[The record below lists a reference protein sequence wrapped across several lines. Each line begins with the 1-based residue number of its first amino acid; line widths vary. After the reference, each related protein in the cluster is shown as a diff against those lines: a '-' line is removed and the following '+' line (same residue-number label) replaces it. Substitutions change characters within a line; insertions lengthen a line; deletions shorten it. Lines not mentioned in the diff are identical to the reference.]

1 MNLDVATV
9 AADVRAGRL
18 SAVAVAREALARIH
32 ARSDLL
38 AITRVLEARALQEA
52 AAVDAKVARGE
63 DPGPLAGVPYAVKD
77 LFDVAG
83 LATTAG
89 AARLEFAEPAPADA
103 EAIVRLQAAGAVLVA
118 TCNMDEFAYG
128 FVTDNARWG
137 ITRNPHDPARFA
149 GGSSGGSA
157 AAVAGGLVAF
167 ALGSDTNGS
176 IRVPASL
183 CGVFGIRPTQG
194 ALPTAGTFPFV
205 HTFDTIGAFTRSAQD
220 LALVDDTLRSS
231 PLPFRGGGGGGASPD
246 CAGFGE
252 GLKTINPA
260 LLGGWFTQDLTH
272 EMVSALAMLGPLPKV
287 EIEGVAQARS
297 AAFLIT
303 AYEGGH
309 LHAQTLRNDAMAYDP
324 ATRDRLLAG
333 AALPD
338 AIHARA
344 MAFRDVFAA
353 RLQVLLDRHGVL
365 IAPSVMGPAPLIAD
379 PVVQVGGKDQ
389 PARANLGLFAQ
400 PISFVGVPVV
410 AAPLAVPGLPLGVQL
425 IGAKGSDRALIAYAA
440 QLEAQGLLRA
450 TPP

>member
-52 AAVDAKVARGE
+52 AMVDAKVARGE

-83 LATTAG
+83 LSTTAG
-89 AARLEFAEPAPADA
+89 AARLEFAEPAIADA
-103 EAIVRLQAAGAVLVA
+103 EAIVRLRAAGAVLVA

-157 AAVAGGLVAF
+157 AAVAAGLVAF

-183 CGVFGIRPTQG
+183 CGVLGIRPTQG

-205 HTFDTIGAFTRSAQD
+205 HTFDTIGAFTRSARD
-220 LALVDDTLRSS
+220 LALVDDALRSS
-231 PLPFRGGGGGGASPD
+231 PLPFRGGAGGGAAPECS
-246 CAGFGE
+246 
-252 GLKTINPA
+252 GLENIDPA
-260 LLGGWFTQDLTH
+260 LLGGWFAQDLTP
-272 EMVSALAMLGPLPKV
+272 EMVSAVAMLGPLPKV
-287 EIEGVAQARS
+287 EIEGVAEARS

-379 PVVQVGGKDQ
+379 PVVQIGGQDQ

-440 QLEAQGLLRA
+440 QLEQQGLLRA
-450 TPP
+450 TLP